1 MCEGMHE
8 CQHVLECL
16 SECLSEAMRECK
28 HVQTRRGRK
37 PNTCMPA
44 VLRRT
49 CKVFADLFTN
59 VWHSGMTCTA
69 SLPVTCTASLPVM
82 PPKTW
87 ARAQTRCCSAD
98 LKQTAAHS

>member
-16 SECLSEAMRECK
+16 SEYLSEAMHECK
-28 HVQTRRGRK
+28 HVWSRRGRK
-37 PNTCMPA
+37 PSNCMPA

-59 VWHSGMTCTA
+59 VWNSGLTCTA
-69 SLPVTCTASLPVM
+69 SLPVICTASLPVM
-82 PPKTW
+82 PPQTW